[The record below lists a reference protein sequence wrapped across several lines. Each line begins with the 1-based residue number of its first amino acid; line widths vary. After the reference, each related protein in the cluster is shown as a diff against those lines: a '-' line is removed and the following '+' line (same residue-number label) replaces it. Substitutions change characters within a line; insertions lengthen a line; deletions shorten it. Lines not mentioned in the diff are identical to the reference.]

1 MCPIA
6 NLPRFGHDEYTH
18 YYYAQALYILGDEGY
33 ARLYHDSRESDRL
46 TWSKY
51 RKDMFPHLVGSQSG
65 DGSWNGGYIGQIFAT
80 TAYLTI
86 LQLDKGTLPIYQ
98 R

>member
-1 MCPIA
+1 MPDDGGFA
-6 NLPRFGHDEYTH
+6 KLFPDSAES
-18 YYYAQALYILGDEGY
+18 Q
-33 ARLYHDSRESDRL
+33 RLAWD
-46 TWSKY
+46 KY
-51 RKDMFPHLVGSQSG
+51 RKIMFEHLARTQSG